1 MESRMDRYYEKD
13 ISEFS
18 RSKKNAS
25 LYKEIYDNFD
35 DLEDLPVSNNT
46 NEIDLDNLKSLLSDK
61 TQKVVKIEEDYDVRE
76 TDVKSEDRIYD
87 INTLLE
93 NAKKENAKIKK
104 EVINDRSIPNYLA
117 ELDSD
122 TLTKEIIN
130 SYDGEEDDD
139 TPIVRE
145 KESLTSSSI
154 SISMNTASLS
164 LDILSDLKP
173 SGNTMVTDPIVEES
187 EKEIKEFYSGKFEFN
202 SEDFDTEE
210 EDNDFDDLKG
220 NYTVLKVF
228 LLIVGL
234 SLLVVGVYFVLKMY
248 VLV

>member
-1 MESRMDRYYEKD
+1 MESRMDRYYEND

-35 DLEDLPVSNNT
+35 DLEDLPVSDNT
-46 NEIDLDNLKSLLSDK
+46 NEIDLDNLKNLLSDR
-61 TQKVVKIEEDYDVRE
+61 TQKVVKIEEDYDIRE
-76 TDVKSEDRIYD
+76 TSVKNEERIYD

-104 EVINDRSIPNYLA
+104 EVINERNIPNYLA

-122 TLTKEIIN
+122 SFTKEIIN
-130 SYDGEEDDD
+130 NYDGEEDDD

-173 SGNTMVTDPIVEES
+173 SGNTMVTDPIVEEE

-202 SEDFDTEE
+202 SEDFDVEE

-220 NYTVLKVF
+220 SYTALKVF